1 MEEIERIDYLINAL
15 SGGNA
20 KNFALK
26 AGIRP
31 DSLSRTRHGR
41 GNPSSYF
48 ERILDAFPDVR
59 REWLYFGIGKPLS
72 SEVERSEV
80 LERLIDLE
88 KEVKKLTEMI
98 EKYQESTNSK

>member
-1 MEEIERIDYLINAL
+1 MEEIERIDYLINSL

-31 DSLSRTRHGR
+31 DSLSRTRHGK

-48 ERILDAFPDVR
+48 ERILGAFPDVR
-59 REWLYFGIGKPLS
+59 REWLYFGVGEPLS
-72 SEVERSEV
+72 SKVERSEV

-88 KEVKKLTEMI
+88 REVKKLSSLIEEMA
-98 EKYQESTNSK
+98 KTVK